1 MEVVS
6 RKMVLTGG
14 VITVVIALLFV
25 FSAAMKLA
33 GLAAVKEGMAPLGLP
48 ESMILPL
55 GILELGCTVIYLI
68 PATSVLGAVLL
79 TGYLG
84 GAMCT
89 HWRVG
94 EPFWLHILLGLVI
107 WLGIYLREPR
117 LKALLPLRKS

>member
-25 FSAAMKLA
+25 FSAVMKLA